1 MTGANE
7 VEVQQGLMRQAVV
20 FAIGIF
26 VLLAV
31 AVTGLIL
38 RGGEDTAAAAPG
50 REVDVAV
57 KEWTVQSPTASVKGE
72 ITFHV
77 TNDGTQA
84 HELLVLETDLPAGE
98 IPLTDAG
105 DPPVP
110 VETGA
115 DRVTEDLS
123 IGETGGEPLEPG
135 EERSFTLDLAP
146 GKYVL
151 ICNLSGHYAN
161 GMHRSF
167 TVL

>member
-1 MTGANE
+1 MMGSNE
-7 VEVQQGLMRQAVV
+7 VEVQQGLKRQAAG
-20 FAIGIF
+20 FAVGIF

-31 AVTGLIL
+31 AVAALIV
-38 RGGEDTAAAAPG
+38 GGVDDSAVATPG
-50 REVDVAV
+50 REVDVTV
-57 KEWTVQSPTASVKGE
+57 KEWSVQSPSASVKGA

-77 TNDGTQA
+77 TNDGTEA
-84 HELLVLETDLPAGE
+84 HELLVLETDLPAGG

-115 DRVTEDLS
+115 DRVTEDYNV
-123 IGETGGEPLEPG
+123 GETGGEALEPG

-146 GKYVL
+146 GNYVL
-151 ICNLSGHYAN
+151 ICNLAGHYAN